1 MSSLHAKIEN
11 ICRLCLS
18 GDDTLESIFGDSGS
32 DALQTI
38 IYDCTS
44 IRIQPKLGLPSSICS
59 ACRSKVENFHEFRE
73 RCLHNDEYLRTTLE
87 LVTPKQDHDDEY
99 EEDQDDDGE
108 EEEEEDVDIKLEPEV
123 LLDEQSDVDPKE
135 DDEKGGDM
143 IVDRNDNKIE
153 RASLGLSDGLNGG
166 HGLDR
171 HEPEQDEWDEAGSN
185 DLDSIGNS
193 STESFNFPYLSPDPT
208 YGSLLKCEF
217 CSLEFSVLEQL
228 KRHIT
233 SHKEERIFQCYYCPK
248 TFHFAKNLN
257 MHVEYIHSK
266 AKYTPSQVAKMIARQ
281 QSLVHSSSSNNST
294 VSQSTNGGLSP
305 LSPLLDTSDCLNNN
319 TIPSS
324 TGIID
329 AGAGL
334 SLNINLNG
342 NTTTSNGTNGTSIL
356 GRNLKPIRLPAL
368 GSTVGEGRRGSS
380 VPSIGSSTGQQ
391 QQQQH
396 ECHVCHK
403 SYSES
408 SALRQHM
415 LVHTGEKPYKC
426 DICSKSFYN
435 ASTLKT
441 HQRIHSDHNPY
452 RCGTCT
458 KMFDNARSLELHHRT
473 HTGEKPYACDVCL
486 KKFSCS
492 SNLKRHRKLHDR
504 D

>member
-1 MSSLHAKIEN
+1 MSTVHAKIEN

-32 DALQTI
+32 DSALQTI

-44 IRIQPKLGLPSSICS
+44 ITIQPKLGLPSAICGT
-59 ACRSKVENFHEFRE
+59 CRARIENFHEFRVQ
-73 RCLHNDEYLRTTLE
+73 CQHNDEYLRTTLLL
-87 LVTPKQDHDDEY
+87 LVQQKQEHDHDDDEADH
-99 EEDQDDDGE
+99 EEDEVDE
-108 EEEEEDVDIKLEPEV
+108 EEDDEEEDVSIKLEPEV
-123 LLDEQSDVDPKE
+123 LLDEHSDDDAKDHKGVDE
-135 DDEKGGDM
+135 DDDSM
-143 IVDRNDNKIE
+143 LVDRNDNKIA
-153 RASLGLSDGLNGG
+153 RSGL
-166 HGLDR
+166 
-171 HEPEQDEWDEAGSN
+171 DEWDETGSN
-185 DLDSIGNS
+185 DLNSIGNS
-193 STESFNFPYLSPDPT
+193 SPETFTPQQQQQQQHDLYLTPDLT
-208 YGSLLKCEF
+208 YGALLKCEY
-217 CSLEFSVLEQL
+217 CSLEFSVLEEL

-266 AKYTPSQVAKMIARQ
+266 AKYTPRVVTGPARQ
-281 QSLVHSSSSNNST
+281 QFLVHSSSSNNSS

-305 LSPLLDTSDCLNNN
+305 VSPSLLDTSLDCLNNN
-319 TIPSS
+319 TIHP
-324 TGIID
+324 G
-329 AGAGL
+329 AGAVPSDAASL

-342 NTTTSNGTNGTSIL
+342 GSTTPL
-356 GRNLKPIRLPAL
+356 GRNVKAIRLPAA
-368 GSTVGEGRRGSS
+368 VGRE
-380 VPSIGSSTGQQ
+380 

-403 SYSES
+403 GYGDAGS
-408 SALRQHM
+408 LRQHM
-415 LVHTGEKPYKC
+415 LIHTGEKPYKC
-426 DICSKSFYN
+426 DICSKAFYN

-441 HQRIHSDHNPY
+441 HQRIHSDQNPY

>member
-1 MSSLHAKIEN
+1 MSSVHAKIEN

-44 IRIQPKLGLPSSICS
+44 IRILPKLGLPSAICGD
-59 ACRSKVENFHEFRE
+59 CKSKVENFHQFRE
-73 RCLHNDEYLRTTLE
+73 RCLHNDEYLRTTLL
-87 LVTPKQDHDDEY
+87 LVAAAHTQPDEADEDTYGEENDNDDDDE
-99 EEDQDDDGE
+99 QE
-108 EEEEEDVDIKLEPEV
+108 EEEEEDVSIKLEPEV
-123 LLDEQSDVDPKE
+123 LLDEQSDIDPKE
-135 DDEKGGDM
+135 ADEKGDEGDERM
-143 IVDRNDNKIE
+143 LVDRNDNKIE
-153 RASLGLSDGLNGG
+153 RFAPNEPDG
-166 HGLDR
+166 
-171 HEPEQDEWDEAGSN
+171 PDEWDEAGSN
-185 DLDSIGNS
+185 DLDSVGNS
-193 STESFNFPYLSPDPT
+193 SLESFHFPYLSPDPAV
-208 YGSLLKCEF
+208 YGSLLKCEY

-233 SHKEERIFQCYYCPK
+233 SHKEERIFQCHYCPK

-266 AKYTPSQVAKMIARQ
+266 AKYTPTQVAKMIARQ
-281 QSLVHSSSSNNST
+281 QILVHSSSSNNSS
-294 VSQSTNGGLSP
+294 VSHSTTGGLSP
-305 LSPLLDTSDCLNNN
+305 LSSPLLDTSDCLNNN
-319 TIPSS
+319 TIVPPPGSD
-324 TGIID
+324 G
-329 AGAGL
+329 GCGL

-342 NTTTSNGTNGTSIL
+342 NTPPSGTNGAAQSSVL
-356 GRNLKPIRLPAL
+356 GRNLKPIRLPSSA
-368 GSTVGEGRRGSS
+368 EGRRGSS
-380 VPSIGSSTGQQ
+380 VASADRQQ
-391 QQQQH
+391 QQQLQH

-403 SYSES
+403 SYGES
-408 SALRQHM
+408 AALRQHM
-415 LVHTGEKPYKC
+415 LAHTGEKPYKC

-441 HQRIHSDHNPY
+441 HQRIHSDQNPY

>member
-1 MSSLHAKIEN
+1 MNTLHAKIEN

-18 GDDTLESIFGDSGS
+18 GNDTLESIFGDSGS

-44 IRIQPKLGLPSSICS
+44 IRIQPKMGFPSSICT
-59 ACRSKVENFHEFRE
+59 ACKTKIENFHHFRE
-73 RCLHNDEYLRTTLE
+73 RCLHNDEYLRSTVL
-87 LVTPKQDHDDEY
+87 LMIQKQDH
-99 EEDQDDDGE
+99 GE
-108 EEEEEDVDIKLEPEV
+108 ENVEHNEEGDEDEEDVNIKLEPEV
-123 LLDEQSDVDPKE
+123 LLDEHSDVDPK
-135 DDEKGGDM
+135 DDEEKEDEM
-143 IVDRNDNKIE
+143 IVDRNDNKI
-153 RASLGLSDGLNGG
+153 
-166 HGLDR
+166 DR
-171 HEPEQDEWDEAGSN
+171 HALGESNGIDEPHEVDSNDHELDEWDETGSN
-185 DLDSIGNS
+185 DLDSLENS
-193 STESFNFPYLSPDPT
+193 ESSESYSIQQELFMSPELT
-208 YGSLLKCEF
+208 YGSLLKCEY
-217 CSLEFSVLEQL
+217 CSLEFAVLEQL

-266 AKYTPSQVAKMIARQ
+266 AKYTPTHTTKTIARQ
-281 QSLVHSSSSNNST
+281 QFLVHSSSSNNSS

-305 LSPLLDTSDCLNNN
+305 LSPLLDTSDCINNN

-324 TGIID
+324 PGID
-329 AGAGL
+329 VGAGL

-342 NTTTSNGTNGTSIL
+342 SSASANGAVL
-356 GRNLKPIRLPAL
+356 GRNVKAIRLPIA
-368 GSTVGEGRRGSS
+368 GSAVEARRGSIAQ
-380 VPSIGSSTGQQ
+380 PIGLTG
-391 QQQQH
+391 QH

-403 SYSES
+403 GFPES

-415 LVHTGEKPYKC
+415 ITHTGEKPYKC

-441 HQRIHSDHNPY
+441 HQRIHSDQNPY
-452 RCGTCT
+452 RCTTCT

>member
-18 GDDTLESIFGDSGS
+18 GDDTLESIFGDSGN

-59 ACRSKVENFHEFRE
+59 TCKSRVENFNEFRE
-73 RCLHNDEYLRTTLE
+73 RCLHNDEYLRTTLQ
-87 LVTPKQDHDDEY
+87 LVAQKHDDEY
-99 EEDQDDDGE
+99 EEDD
-108 EEEEEDVDIKLEPEV
+108 EEDVDIKLEPEV
-123 LLDEQSDVDPKE
+123 LLDEQSDVDQK
-135 DDEKGGDM
+135 DGDEKDDDM
-143 IVDRNDNKIE
+143 IVDRNDNKID
-153 RASLGLSDGLNGG
+153 RSSLAQLDGLNGPCSN
-166 HGLDR
+166 
-171 HEPEQDEWDEAGSN
+171 EPERDEWDEAGSN
-185 DLDSIGNS
+185 DHDSIGNS

-233 SHKEERIFQCYYCPK
+233 SHKEERIFQCHYCPK

-281 QSLVHSSSSNNST
+281 QSLVHSSSSNNSS

-305 LSPLLDTSDCLNNN
+305 LSPLLDSSDCLNNN

-324 TGIID
+324 TSID
-329 AGAGL
+329 ASVGL

-342 NTTTSNGTNGTSIL
+342 STNGSSAL

-368 GSTVGEGRRGSS
+368 GPTATEGRRGSS
-380 VPSIGSSTGQQ
+380 VQAIVMASER
-391 QQQQH
+391 QQH

-403 SYSES
+403 SYAES

>member
-1 MSSLHAKIEN
+1 MSPFHAKIEN

-32 DALQTI
+32 DSLPTI

-44 IRIQPKLGLPSSICS
+44 IRIQRKMGFPSSICC
-59 ACRSKVENFHEFRE
+59 ACKMKIESFHQFRE
-73 RCLHNDEYLRTTLE
+73 QCKHNDEYLRSTL
-87 LVTPKQDHDDEY
+87 LPVVTQFEGNYSCSGGD
-99 EEDQDDDGE
+99 DDDGE
-108 EEEEEDVDIKLEPEV
+108 DDEDEVIIKMEPEV
-123 LLDEQSDVDPKE
+123 LLEERSDIDPKE
-135 DDEKGGDM
+135 IKAEDDGTGDDGDP
-143 IVDRNDNKIE
+143 IESFGSSRRLDRNENRLDLHKRSIDRCE
-153 RASLGLSDGLNGG
+153 LDGWN
-166 HGLDR
+166 
-171 HEPEQDEWDEAGSN
+171 ESGSN
-185 DLDSIGNS
+185 DPDRDSIGNS
-193 STESFNFPYLSPDPT
+193 SDSMHHELYMSPESLGYDGLH
-208 YGSLLKCEF
+208 KCEY
-217 CSLEFSVLEQL
+217 CSQEFSVLEQL

-266 AKYTPSQVAKMIARQ
+266 AKYSQPPPTTFSSRTANGQRPQ
-281 QSLVHSSSSNNST
+281 FLLHSSSSSNNGT
-294 VSQSTNGGLSP
+294 VSPSSTNDDDTLSP
-305 LSPLLDTSDCLNNN
+305 IPLLLDNIDNLNNNN
-319 TIPSS
+319 TIS
-324 TGIID
+324 TG
-329 AGAGL
+329 AGTDL
-334 SLNINLNG
+334 KLNINLSG
-342 NTTTSNGTNGTSIL
+342 GSSSNGSEASAL
-356 GRNLKPIRLPAL
+356 GRTVKSIRL
-368 GSTVGEGRRGSS
+368 STT
-380 VPSIGSSTGQQ
+380 IG
-391 QQQQH
+391 H

-403 SYSES
+403 SFHES
-408 SALRQHM
+408 TALRQHM

-441 HQRIHSDHNPY
+441 HQRIHSDQNPY
-452 RCGTCT
+452 RCAICT

>member
-44 IRIQPKLGLPSSICS
+44 IRIQPQLGLPSSICS
-59 ACRSKVENFHEFRE
+59 TCKSKVENFNEFRE
-73 RCLHNDEYLRTTLE
+73 RCLHNDEYLRTTLQ
-87 LVTPKQDHDDEY
+87 LVAQKQEEHDDEY
-99 EEDQDDDGE
+99 EEDD
-108 EEEEEDVDIKLEPEV
+108 EEDVDIKLEPEV
-123 LLDEQSDVDPKE
+123 LLDEQSDVDQKE
-135 DDEKGGDM
+135 DDGKEDDM
-143 IVDRNDNKIE
+143 IVDRNDNKID
-153 RASLGLSDGLNGG
+153 RTTLAVAKDRLNGQ
-166 HGLDR
+166 
-171 HEPEQDEWDEAGSN
+171 HELVSNGPERDEWDEAGSN
-185 DLDSIGNS
+185 DHDSLGNS
-193 STESFNFPYLSPDPT
+193 STESLNYPYLSPDPT

-281 QSLVHSSSSNNST
+281 QSLVHSSSSNNSS

-319 TIPSS
+319 TIPS
-324 TGIID
+324 GAGID

-342 NTTTSNGTNGTSIL
+342 STTSSSTNGSTAL

-368 GSTVGEGRRGSS
+368 GLLVTEGRRGSTIQS
-380 VPSIGSSTGQQ
+380 TIGLASER
-391 QQQQH
+391 QQH

-403 SYSES
+403 SYGES

-441 HQRIHSDHNPY
+441 HQRIHSDQNPY

>member
-1 MSSLHAKIEN
+1 MVISLPLPLCADVFLPQAMSTVHAKIEN

-32 DALQTI
+32 DSALQTI

-44 IRIQPKLGLPSSICS
+44 ITIQPKLGLPSLICG
-59 ACRSKVENFHEFRE
+59 ACKERIANFHEFRVQ
-73 RCLHNDEYLRTTLE
+73 CQHNDEYLRTTLLLLE
-87 LVTPKQDHDDEY
+87 QQDREHDHKTVQVEAEDE
-99 EEDQDDDGE
+99 EEDDDDD
-108 EEEEEDVDIKLEPEV
+108 EEEDVSIKLEPEV
-123 LLDEQSDVDPKE
+123 LLDEQSDTDAKDAKADDE
-135 DDEKGGDM
+135 DDDDDDDSM
-143 IVDRNDNKIE
+143 IVDRNDNKIA
-153 RASLGLSDGLNGG
+153 RARLEVDL
-166 HGLDR
+166 
-171 HEPEQDEWDEAGSN
+171 DEWDETGSN
-185 DLDSIGNS
+185 DLNSIGNS
-193 STESFNFPYLSPDPT
+193 SPETFTPQQRHQELYLAPELT
-208 YGSLLKCEF
+208 YGALLKCEY
-217 CSLEFSVLEQL
+217 CSLEFSVLEEL

-266 AKYTPSQVAKMIARQ
+266 AKYTSTTGPVPRKQF
-281 QSLVHSSSSNNST
+281 LVHSSSSNNSS

-305 LSPLLDTSDCLNNN
+305 VSPSLLDSNLDCLNNN
-319 TIPSS
+319 
-324 TGIID
+324 IISPGASVPD
-329 AGAGL
+329 AGL
-334 SLNINLNG
+334 NMNINLNG
-342 NTTTSNGTNGTSIL
+342 GSTTL
-356 GRNLKPIRLPAL
+356 GRNVKAIRLPAA
-368 GSTVGEGRRGSS
+368 GRE
-380 VPSIGSSTGQQ
+380 
-391 QQQQH
+391 QQQH

-403 SYSES
+403 GYADSGS
-408 SALRQHM
+408 LRQHM
-415 LVHTGEKPYKC
+415 IMHTGEKPYKC
-426 DICSKSFYN
+426 DICSKAFYN

-441 HQRIHSDHNPY
+441 HQRIHSDQNPY